1 GTKGKGS
8 TAAMLE
14 SIVRAAGYKTG
25 LYTSPH
31 LHTYRER
38 ICVNGEM
45 ISENDFARLVEFMRP
60 IVDEILAAHP
70 AFESFTTF
78 EVMTAMALQHFAE
91 SHVEIAIAEVGMGGR
106 LDATNVVDAELSI
119 ITSISFDH
127 MAVLG

>member
-1 GTKGKGS
+1 MLEYREALAWLFSLPDSERKPTPRPSHEALLLERPTALVQHLGNPQNQYRSVLIAGTKGKGS

-45 ISENDFARLVEFMRP
+45 I
-60 IVDEILAAHP
+60 
-70 AFESFTTF
+70 
-78 EVMTAMALQHFAE
+78 
-91 SHVEIAIAEVGMGGR
+91 
-106 LDATNVVDAELSI
+106 
-119 ITSISFDH
+119 
-127 MAVLG
+127 